1 MKQLKSTLATIL
13 GILFGMNLQA
23 QNFVTGDNLNI
34 GSGNDFGTY
43 GNETYG
49 NVIGIQ
55 NSVGGANTL
64 VVGYSDTVAFGS
76 TNSFVAGAHNRV
88 NGINSFAIGG
98 NVKIT
103 GNMSSGFGYY
113 LKTGSEKN
121 IVIGMGIKG
130 NNDIPSKYLKN
141 DYQHTLM
148 IGMNSTKPTLTVGPS
163 PNDYPQGDTINKTGK
178 VAIGDV
184 PVPDIAAKL
193 HIRADYGEDA
203 GIFLEPKDMET
214 GSAFLRMRDENHS
227 LSVDNDGVMRLRSMD
242 GINKLPILIDGQIG
256 INVLNPG
263 DLVSDYSLCVYGG
276 VMTTKVTIK
285 EYYHWHDY
293 VFDPDYQLLPL
304 SELKEYVATQRHL
317 PDIPTESE
325 VIANGIEVGE
335 MQGLLV
341 KKIEELT
348 LYTIQLKEQLEA
360 LRGELDQLKGNTP

>member
-1 MKQLKSTLATIL
+1 MKQNRFTLTL
-13 GILFGMNLQA
+13 LFVIGYSLAAIA
-23 QNFVTGDNLNI
+23 QGVITGDKLNI
-34 GSGNDFGTY
+34 GSGNELNSQYFG
-43 GNETYG
+43 GA
-49 NVIGIQ
+49 IGIE
-55 NSVGGANTL
+55 NSSVGANSL
-64 VVGYSDTVAFGS
+64 AIGYRDTIPDGS
-76 TNSFVAGAHNRV
+76 TNSFAVGAHNRV
-88 NGINSFAIGG
+88 EGINSFAIGG
-98 NVKIT
+98 MTKT
-103 GNMSSGFGYY
+103 FGNNSIGLGYF
-113 LKTGSEKN
+113 LKTQASQSAVVGW
-121 IVIGMGIKG
+121 GLQG
-130 NNDIPSKYLKN
+130 NNTNSHKFLIN
-141 DYQHTLM
+141 DQQNTLM
-148 IGMNSTKPTLTVGPS
+148 IGFHSTKPTLTVGPS

-227 LSVDNDGVMRLRSMD
+227 LSVDNEGTMRLRSME

>member
-203 GIFLEPKDMET
+203 GIFLEPKDM
-214 GSAFLRMRDENHS
+214 SAFLRMRDEGHS
-227 LSVDNDGVMRLRSMD
+227 LSVDNDGVMRLRSMEGESQGQLVLEGRV
-242 GINKLPILIDGQIG
+242 GININNQSDTYALAVNGG
-256 INVLNPG
+256 IITNEVFIKEVENWYDNVLRKDHNLMSLS
-263 DLVSDYSLCVYGG
+263 DLRNYIDQHS
-276 VMTTKVTIK
+276 
-285 EYYHWHDY
+285 
-293 VFDPDYQLLPL
+293 
-304 SELKEYVATQRHL
+304 HL
-317 PDIPTESE
+317 PEVPSE
-325 VIANGIEVGE
+325 AEVTRQGYNMAE
-335 MQGLLV
+335 MQGILL

-348 LYTIQLKEQLEA
+348 LYTLQQQEEIEQLKRAIE
-360 LRGELDQLKGNTP
+360 DLKGK

>member
-13 GILFGMNLQA
+13 VLLFGMSLQA
-23 QNFVTGDNLNI
+23 QNFVTGSNLNI
-34 GSGNDFGTY
+34 GSGNEFGTY

-103 GNMSSGFGYY
+103 GNMSTGFGYY
-113 LKTGSEKN
+113 LKSGSENN
-121 IVIGMGIKG
+121 IVIGMGVRG
-130 NNDIPSKYLKN
+130 NNDIPSRYLKN

-203 GIFLEPKDMET
+203 GIILEPKDLERSNT
-214 GSAFLRMRDENHS
+214 FVRLRDESHQIQ
-227 LSVDNDGVMRLRSMD
+227 VDRDGNMSIESMD
-242 GINKLPILIDGQIG
+242 GNNYMPLLLTGRVGVNVTNVNKLVP
-256 INVLNPG
+256 
-263 DLVSDYSLCVYGG
+263 DYALCVHGG
-276 VMTTKVTIK
+276 IITEKVNIK
-285 EYYHWHDY
+285 SYSEWHDY
-293 VFDPDYQLLPL
+293 VFAPDYALMPL
-304 SELKEYVATQRHL
+304 SQLKDYVTVNHHL
-317 PDIPTESE
+317 PDIPSE
-325 VIANGIEVGE
+325 QEVLSQGLEIGE
-335 MQGLLV
+335 MQGLLL

-348 LYTIQLKEQLEA
+348 LYSIQLQEQMESMQKEID
-360 LRGELDQLKGNTP
+360 ELKNK